1 MMLRLVAAIAA
12 ISVVFTIWL
21 ILVIGTAGGFVPLL
35 RSGALGILT
44 FVGWTV
50 TLALGPVTAVQLW
63 RFKETGR
70 RAGLVLFGFGV
81 VYYLSGLVW
90 LRAQDAQPAQ
100 IVMAVAAYAL
110 PFVFLA
116 LPSARQACT

>member
-1 MMLRLVAAIAA
+1 MVLRIVAAIAA

-21 ILVIGTAGGFVPLL
+21 MLVIGTAGGFVPLL
-35 RSGALGILT
+35 RSGALGVMT

-81 VYYLSGLVW
+81 VYYLSGLLW
-90 LRAQDAQPAQ
+90 LSAQDGQPA
-100 IVMAVAAYAL
+100 IFMAVAAYAL

-116 LPSARQACT
+116 LPSARQACS

>member
-1 MMLRLVAAIAA
+1 MMLRIVAAIAA

-35 RSGALGILT
+35 RSGALGIMT
-44 FVGWTV
+44 FIGWTV
-50 TLALGPVTAVQLW
+50 TLALGPITAVQLG
-63 RFKETGR
+63 RYKETGR

-81 VYYLSGLVW
+81 VYYLSGLLW
-90 LRAQDAQPAQ
+90 LSAQDAQSQ
-100 IVMAVAAYAL
+100 IVVAVAAYAL

-116 LPSARQACT
+116 LPSARQACS